1 MRFLAGLAAAALC
14 MNSFAQT
21 NRWEVAAEGG
31 IKTSL
36 AKLTRGEGHS
46 DHIEMGGRSVNAII
60 KWTVSQEGEVYLT
73 RNIRWPMLREAKD
86 DTHAA
91 MQVNLLDKNDPW
103 LMVNG
108 ELYQRGKA
116 EEFRIDGKLQWREK
130 NSHLTV
136 TRTLFPSVSLPVLI
150 DKWEITNHSSEPVE
164 LAIPLSPQVT
174 ELDKKGFAW
183 SAHKVKVEWI
193 GGGKRTLTPGETI
206 SIGMAFSA
214 AEADQPLPYP
224 DIEAE
229 WAGRKA
235 FRDQIKKSLQLTTGD
250 REVDQLFAFSK
261 LRAAENVL
269 ATRGGLMHAP
279 GGFNRYL
286 AALWCNDQ
294 NEYASPFFPFLG
306 DAAGNESARNAYA
319 WFAKYINPDFK
330 PIPSSIVAE
339 GRGIWNGAGD
349 RGDAAMTAYGAS
361 RWALATGDPAQARE
375 VWPLIKWCLEYS
387 LKQKTGDGV
396 IASQS
401 DELEGRFSSGK
412 TNLATSSLTYDALLS
427 STYLLEAIGAELGEP
442 TNLAATYRK
451 EAEDLKRAINKFFA
465 SEVYGNQTYRYHEG
479 LEKLR
484 SWICIPLVMDIHEKA
499 EGTVKTLFTP
509 DLWTEDGLL
518 TEVGSKTYWDRS
530 TLYALRGVF
539 RAGFPDLAAQ
549 YLDKFTQ
556 RRLLGDHV
564 PYAQEAYPEQNQSH
578 LSAESALF
586 CRILTEGAFGIR
598 PTGFD
603 SFSLKPSL
611 PSAWPSM
618 KLTNIHAFGRVW
630 DCKVSRK
637 GKEIEVVVSV
647 GGKQIYSQTKA
658 QGTEHTIKFS

>member
-1 MRFLAGLAAAALC
+1 
-14 MNSFAQT
+14 MNAFAQT
-21 NRWEVAAEGG
+21 DRWETSPEGG
-31 IKTSL
+31 IKSSF
-36 AKLTRGEGHS
+36 AKLTRGESHS

-60 KWTVSQEGEVYLT
+60 KWHVSQTGEVYLT

-103 LMVNG
+103 LTVDG

-116 EEFRIDGKLQWREK
+116 EEFRIDGMLQWKEK
-130 NSHLTV
+130 NPLLTV
-136 TRTLFPSVSLPVLI
+136 TRTLFPSVSLPALI
-150 DKWEITNHSSEPVE
+150 EKWEITNHTLKPVE
-164 LAIPLSPQVT
+164 LGVPLSPQLT
-174 ELDKKGFAW
+174 SLDRRDFAW
-183 SAHKVKVEWI
+183 AAHKVKVEWI
-193 GGGKRTLTPGETI
+193 GGGRKVLAPGESLVTGI
-206 SIGMAFSA
+206 CFSA
-214 AEADQPLPYP
+214 AEENQPLPYP

-229 WAGRKA
+229 WAGRQA
-235 FRDQIKKSLQLTTGD
+235 FLNQIKNSLTLTTGD
-250 REVDQLFAFSK
+250 KEVDQLFAFSK
-261 LRAAENVL
+261 MRAAENVL

-306 DAAGNESARNAYA
+306 DPAGNESARSAYG
-319 WFAKYINPDFK
+319 WFARYINPEFK

-361 RWALATGDPAQARE
+361 RWALASGDPIQAKE
-375 VWPLIKWCLEYS
+375 VWPLVKWCLDYS
-387 LKQKTGDGV
+387 LKQKTAEGV

-412 TNLATSSLTYDALLS
+412 TNLATSCLTYDALIS
-427 STYLLEAIGAELGEP
+427 SAYLVEAMGSDVPEGR
-442 TNLAATYRK
+442 TVAAVYRK
-451 EAEDLKRAINKFFA
+451 EASDLKAAIDRVFGA
-465 SEVYGNQTYRYHEG
+465 EVSGEKTYRYHEG

-484 SWICIPLVMDIHEKA
+484 SWICIPLVMDIHDRA
-499 EGTVKTLFTP
+499 LGTVKTLFTP

-518 TEVGSKTYWDRS
+518 TEAGSTTYWDRS

-539 RAGFPDLAAQ
+539 RAGFPDLALEH
-549 YLDKFTQ
+549 LDKFTQ

-611 PSAWPSM
+611 PQKWPSI
-618 KLTNIHAFGRVW
+618 KLTAVHAFGRIW
-630 DCKVSRK
+630 DCEVSRK
-637 GKEIEVVVSV
+637 ASDLEVTIKV
-647 GGKQIYSQTKA
+647 GGKIHYQKSLPSGK
-658 QGTEHTIKFS
+658 EHVIRLG